1 MIHTHVYV
9 VCRLVLFSV
18 LFLFLFKKFWFN
30 LQYSIPA
37 THILLIS
44 SSALPLLLIKDPRY
58 SCSFTCSKACPLV
71 PTCHLSIPFIK
82 MVLQVFF

>member
-1 MIHTHVYV
+1 MIHTYVYV
-9 VCRLVLFSV
+9 VCRLVLFS
-18 LFLFLFKKFWFN
+18 FLFHFLFEKFWFIV
-30 LQYSIPA
+30 QYSFPA

-58 SCSFTCSKACPLV
+58 SCSFTYSEACPLV
-71 PTCHLSIPFIK
+71 PTCHLSVPYIK